1 MPVPFYLQRPTDEPK
16 ESFLGEPGS
25 AWNTYENKN
34 KYNSSRLVSEASFD
48 KGNKEAALAEHFA
61 RGMERIVNA
70 QPAPS
75 RQRSSSWKD
84 SIDYSNGY
92 NSKVEDKFRAEHD
105 YLGLADYLSHFRMG
119 NIQDQRAYETE
130 IAQIRRYGREYNAVH
145 GHATKEQSDAIS
157 FLEAF
162 DSGSIDGLDPQ
173 NKTKGNYEGAL
184 SILGK
189 TEFTNAPII
198 PSSMM
203 RAPLQT
209 EYGEDEAST
218 ISVSFNNKHVSYG
231 LWGFGPDWMSKD
243 KDEHQFNKFAQDTGY
258 GLSDIKAILGENAIS
273 NKDGRLVIDIP
284 KSNIRGIKLL
294 TEIRKWCNETGRTV
308 DDVQYAS
315 YGPDSRLINDDTV
328 QIGGQIQN
336 ISNLLERTNASKD
349 NVMQSIAGQ
358 ETVNSTT
365 VLPYMNERQMQLN
378 RLRKAGLI
386 DDAKFTSAL
395 KADNEVYENLIAATA
410 FSQFQI
416 YTDMNNEFGDENLRE
431 MTDNRERGK
440 LKEYIRNAIR
450 ENRVKW
456 NAALSNGRYGTYL
469 VVLPEDNKG
478 DFVDEEGDARRGA
491 TIWIPGLFTKSAQ
504 NAFDSST
511 QGKTVAEFNSM
522 QQYGYERTLNN
533 GDIVR
538 NVGNNGAEVYN
549 HETGEWSMRTR
560 EEAQNMIHQDIIV
573 EDASRN
579 IINRAFDNK
588 GEKRVGYKPE
598 DDAKKIAIAAVNEL
612 YPSRPVEELDV
623 EAWNPSKE
631 DAARRKAESDAYKD
645 EKAYQAYVIYTQLM
659 DNIYRL
665 LNINKK

>member
-16 ESFLGEPGS
+16 ENFLGEPGS

-75 RQRSSSWKD
+75 RQRPSSWKD
-84 SIDYSNGY
+84 SINYNNGY
-92 NSKVEDKFRAEHD
+92 NSEVEDKFRAEHD

-119 NIQDQRAYETE
+119 NIQDQRAYENE
-130 IAQIRRYGREYNAVH
+130 IAQIRRYGREYNAIH
-145 GHATKEQSDAIS
+145 GHATSEQSDAIS

-162 DSGSIDGLDPQ
+162 DSGNIDGLDPQ
-173 NKTKGNYEGAL
+173 NKTKSNYEGAI

-189 TEFTNAPII
+189 TEFTNSPII

-209 EYGEDEAST
+209 EYGDKEAST

-231 LWGFGPDWMSKD
+231 LWGLGFDWMAAD
-243 KDEHQFNKFAQDTGY
+243 KDEHQFNKFAQDMGY
-258 GLSDIKAILGENAIS
+258 GLSDIRAILGDKAIS

-284 KSNIRGIKLL
+284 KSNIEGIKLL
-294 TEIRKWCNETGRTV
+294 TQIRKWCNETGRTE
-308 DDVQYAS
+308 DDVQYSS
-315 YGPDSRLINDDTV
+315 YGPDNRLISDNTT
-328 QIGGQIQN
+328 QIGGQIQR
-336 ISNLLERTNASKD
+336 ISDLLDRTNISKD
-349 NVMQSIAGQ
+349 NVMQSIAG
-358 ETVNSTT
+358 EEVINSTT

-378 RLRKAGLI
+378 KMRQAGML
-386 DDAKFTSAL
+386 DDSKFTSAM
-395 KADNEVYENLIAATA
+395 KADNEIYENLIAATA
-410 FSQFQI
+410 FSQLQI
-416 YTDMNNEFGDENLRE
+416 YTDINNEDGTETLHE
-431 MTDNRERGK
+431 MTDNKERGK
-440 LKEYIRNAIR
+440 LKDYIRNAIR

-456 NAALSNGRYGTYL
+456 NAALSNGKYGTYL
-469 VVLPEDNKG
+469 VVMPEDNKG
-478 DFVDEEGDARRGA
+478 DLITEGEDARRGA

-549 HETGEWSMRTR
+549 HETGEWSTRSR

-579 IINRAFDNK
+579 ITNRAFNLD
-588 GEKRVGYKPE
+588 GTPRAGYDPKV
-598 DDAKKIAIAAVNEL
+598 DAKKIAIAAVNEL
-612 YPSRPVEELDV
+612 YPTRPIEELDV
-623 EAWNPSKE
+623 EAWNPSKA
-631 DAARRKAESDAYKD
+631 DAAKRKADGDIYKD
-645 EKAYQAYVIYTQLM
+645 EKSYQAYVIYTQLM

-665 LNINKK
+665 LNINEK

>member
-1 MPVPFYLQRPTDEPK
+1 MPVPFYLQRPDENKVNEYAP
-16 ESFLGEPGS
+16 ENVVNT
-25 AWNTYENKN
+25 WNTAENLN
-34 KYNSSRLVSEASFD
+34 KYKSSLVVANDSWSKAE
-48 KGNKEAALAEHFA
+48 LADRFA
-61 RGMERIVNA
+61 RGMERIINA

-84 SIDYSNGY
+84 TIDYSNGY
-92 NSKVEDKFRAEHD
+92 NSKVEDKFRTEHD

-130 IAQIRRYGREYNAVH
+130 IAQIRRYGREYNAIH

-162 DSGSIDGLDPQ
+162 DSGNIDGLDPQ

-198 PSSMM
+198 PSGMM

-231 LWGFGPDWMSKD
+231 LWGFAPDWMSKD

-258 GLSDIKAILGENAIS
+258 GLNDIKAILGENAIS

-284 KSNIRGIKLL
+284 KNNIRGIKLL

-315 YGPDSRLINDDTV
+315 YGHDSRLINDDTV

-410 FSQFQI
+410 FSQLQI
-416 YTDMNNEFGDENLRE
+416 YTDINNEFGDENLRE

-450 ENRVKW
+450 KNRVKW
-456 NAALSNGRYGTYL
+456 NTALSNGRYGTYL

-538 NVGNNGAEVYN
+538 NVSNNGAEVYN

-573 EDASRN
+573 EDAARN
-579 IINRAFDNK
+579 IRNRAFNLD
-588 GEKRVGYKPE
+588 GTPRAGYDPKI
-598 DDAKKIAIAAVNEL
+598 DAKKIAIAAANEL
-612 YPSRPVEELDV
+612 YPGSPVEEHDIA
-623 EAWNPSKE
+623 AWNPSSDDIAKRR
-631 DAARRKAESDAYKD
+631 AAGNIDKDYKAQ
-645 EKAYQAYVIYTQLM
+645 QAY
-659 DNIYRL
+659 NIYSELMNSIYQL
-665 LNINKK
+665 LNVR